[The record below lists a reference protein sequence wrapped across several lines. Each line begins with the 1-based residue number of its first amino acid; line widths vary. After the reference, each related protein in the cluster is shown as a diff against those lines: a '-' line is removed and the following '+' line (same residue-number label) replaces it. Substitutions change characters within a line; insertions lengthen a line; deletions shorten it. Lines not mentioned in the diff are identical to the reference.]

1 MKQYRL
7 NIDGKE
13 VLGVPGQTILEVA
26 RENDISIPTL
36 CYDERTTIYGAC
48 GLCVVEVE
56 GNPKLVKAC
65 ATEIAPNMV
74 VRTKT
79 KRVLESRKTN
89 LELLLSNH
97 VGDCRPPCVL
107 NCPAGTDCQG
117 YVGLI
122 ANGRFEEAIAL
133 IRERIPLPGSIG
145 RVCPHPCEDNC
156 RRALVDQPVAIAWLK
171 RFAADWD
178 QSGEDPFLPEIAPE
192 TGRSVA
198 IIGGGPYGLSA
209 AYFLR
214 QMGHAVTIFEAMPKL
229 GGMLRYGIPEYRL
242 PKSVVDEEVATIAR
256 MGVTLRPNTRVG
268 KDISFETLRE
278 TYDAVLVGVGAWVST
293 GTGCPGEELPGVV
306 GGIDFLRH
314 VVRNEPIALGKRVA
328 IVGGGPG
335 GLSAAYYLA
344 LMGHKVTVY
353 ERQSQL
359 GGMMRYGIPS
369 YRFPRELL
377 DQEIASI
384 LSLGIEVHTGV
395 NVGTD
400 CSFDELKKQY
410 DCIYL
415 SIGAHT
421 DKKTGIEGENSKG
434 VVSAVEMLRRIGDNE
449 MPDFTGQNVVVIG
462 GGNVAMDV
470 TRSSIRLGAKKV
482 TCVYRRR
489 QEDMTALPE
498 EVEGAVAEGA
508 ELLTLQAPLRIEAD
522 KDGKVTAL
530 WTQPQVIGEAD
541 KQGRPRPGAAA
552 VEEKRIPADTIIVAI
567 GQGIETHGLEQS
579 GIRIQRGGTVL
590 ADSSTSLPELEGV
603 FAGGDCVTGPATVI
617 KAIAAGKAAAANI
630 DEYLGFHHE
639 IVSEVQV
646 PVPGYADLRSRG
658 RITSSERE
666 ASERK
671 KDFQCIE
678 CGMTCEEALKESS
691 RCLRCDHFGY
701 GIFKGGRVEKW

>member
-1 MKQYRL
+1 MSRLYVKTPSQSEAVVEQLYRNMERRIAASPPGLCPVDMAL
-7 NIDGKE
+7 NFLNLCQAQTCGKCVPCRIGLAQLSGMIRE
-13 VLGVPGQTILEVA
+13 VLDGEPELRILDRIEQTA
-26 RENDISIPTL
+26 RVIVDTADCAIGIDAAQL
-36 CYDERTTIYGAC
+36 VLM
-48 GLCVVEVE
+48 GLLGFRDDYEEHITHHRCL
-56 GNPKLVKAC
+56 GSLKNPV
-65 ATEIAPNMV
+65 
-74 VRTKT
+74 
-79 KRVLESRKTN
+79 
-89 LELLLSNH
+89 
-97 VGDCRPPCVL
+97 PCVAM
-107 NCPAGTDCQG
+107 CPAGVDIPG
-117 YVGLI
+117 YVALVKE
-122 ANGRFEEAIAL
+122 GRCDDAVRL
-133 IRERIPLPGSIG
+133 IRKDNPFPTACAYICE
-145 RVCPHPCEDNC
+145 HPCEAHC
-156 RRALVDQPVAIAWLK
+156 RRNMVDNAINIRGLTRYAVDQAGDVPQPAC
-171 RFAADWD
+171 
-178 QSGEDPFLPEIAPE
+178 APA
-192 TGRSVA
+192 TGKA
-198 IIGGGPYGLSA
+198 
-209 AYFLR
+209 
-214 QMGHAVTIFEAMPKL
+214 
-229 GGMLRYGIPEYRL
+229 
-242 PKSVVDEEVATIAR
+242 
-256 MGVTLRPNTRVG
+256 
-268 KDISFETLRE
+268 
-278 TYDAVLVGVGAWVST
+278 
-293 GTGCPGEELPGVV
+293 
-306 GGIDFLRH
+306 
-314 VVRNEPIALGKRVA
+314 VA

-646 PVPGYADLRSRG
+646 PVPGYTDLRSRG

>member
-1 MKQYRL
+1 MSRLYVKTPSQSEAVVEQLYRNMERRIAASPPGLCPVDMAL
-7 NIDGKE
+7 NFLNLCQAQTCGKCVPCRIGLAQLSGMIRE
-13 VLGVPGQTILEVA
+13 VLDGEPELRILDRIEQTARVIVDTADCAIGIDAAQLVLMGLLGFRDDYEEHITHHRCLGSLKNPVPCVAMGPAGVDSPGYVA
-26 RENDISIPTL
+26 
-36 CYDERTTIYGAC
+36 
-48 GLCVVEVE
+48 
-56 GNPKLVKAC
+56 LVKEGRCDDAVRLIRKDNPFPTAC
-65 ATEIAPNMV
+65 AYICE
-74 VRTKT
+74 
-79 KRVLESRKTN
+79 
-89 LELLLSNH
+89 
-97 VGDCRPPCVL
+97 
-107 NCPAGTDCQG
+107 
-117 YVGLI
+117 
-122 ANGRFEEAIAL
+122 
-133 IRERIPLPGSIG
+133 
-145 RVCPHPCEDNC
+145 HPCEAHC
-156 RRALVDQPVAIAWLK
+156 RRNMVDNAINIRGLKRYAVDQAGDVPQPAC
-171 RFAADWD
+171 
-178 QSGEDPFLPEIAPE
+178 APA
-192 TGRSVA
+192 TGKA
-198 IIGGGPYGLSA
+198 
-209 AYFLR
+209 
-214 QMGHAVTIFEAMPKL
+214 
-229 GGMLRYGIPEYRL
+229 
-242 PKSVVDEEVATIAR
+242 
-256 MGVTLRPNTRVG
+256 
-268 KDISFETLRE
+268 
-278 TYDAVLVGVGAWVST
+278 
-293 GTGCPGEELPGVV
+293 
-306 GGIDFLRH
+306 
-314 VVRNEPIALGKRVA
+314 VA

-646 PVPGYADLRSRG
+646 PVPGYTDLRSRG